1 MACFIV
7 TLFICLFD
15 FSRLRTQ
22 SVVQA
27 THKGKFC
34 VGQTVVPEHNLQK
47 NRAKKR
53 KEEKSQEIY
62 DSILKQQDSISRR
75 KDQVIVF

>member
-1 MACFIV
+1 M
-7 TLFICLFD
+7 
-15 FSRLRTQ
+15 
-22 SVVQA
+22 QA

-62 DSILKQQDSISRR
+62 DSILKQQDSINRR
-75 KDQVIVF
+75 KEQVIDFFRLI

>member
-1 MACFIV
+1 M
-7 TLFICLFD
+7 
-15 FSRLRTQ
+15 
-22 SVVQA
+22 QA

-53 KEEKSQEIY
+53 KEEKSQEIF
-62 DSILKQQDSISRR
+62 DSILKQQNSINRR
-75 KDQVIVF
+75 KEQVIFVFLG